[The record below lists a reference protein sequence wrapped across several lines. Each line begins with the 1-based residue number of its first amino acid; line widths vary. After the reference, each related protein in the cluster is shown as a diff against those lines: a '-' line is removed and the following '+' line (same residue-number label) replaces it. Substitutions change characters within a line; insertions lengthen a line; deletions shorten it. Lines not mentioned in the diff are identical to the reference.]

1 MTRSGRRQNSLENSA
16 VNQYLIETGSPRFLG
31 VRMNISQNKMVKIHY
46 TLTDTDG
53 KELDSSRNGD
63 PIEYLHGNGNLIS
76 GLESEL
82 EGKTEGDKV
91 HAVIQPKDAYG
102 EYDEKL
108 LIEVPRSQ
116 FDSDAKIEVGQ
127 QFQANATGD
136 AMIVTVKKV
145 TDDKITIDGNHELA
159 GKTLCF
165 DVDVIGV
172 RDATEE
178 EIAHANEGCGCG
190 CEDCDGEC
198 DEEEGNCG
206 NCNGSCGR

>member
-1 MTRSGRRQNSLENSA
+1 
-16 VNQYLIETGSPRFLG
+16 
-31 VRMNISQNKMVKIHY
+31 MNIEKDKMVKIHY

-53 KELDSSRNGD
+53 KVLDSSRNGD
-63 PIEYLHGNGNLIS
+63 PIEYLHGTGNLIS
-76 GLESEL
+76 GLENEL
-82 EGKTEGDKV
+82 EGKKSGDKI
-91 HAVIQPKDAYG
+91 HAVIKPEDAYG

-116 FDSDAKIEVGQ
+116 FDSGAKIEVGQ
-127 QFQANATGD
+127 QFQANSAGG

-165 DVDVIGV
+165 DVDVVDV

-178 EIAHANEGCGCG
+178 ELKQAQGGCGCG
-190 CEDCDGEC
+190 CGDDDCDC
-198 DEEEGNCG
+198 EEEGGCSSCSGHCG
-206 NCNGSCGR
+206 N

>member
-1 MTRSGRRQNSLENSA
+1 
-16 VNQYLIETGSPRFLG
+16 
-31 VRMNISQNKMVKIHY
+31 MNIAKDKMVKIHY
-46 TLTDTDG
+46 TLKDTDG

-63 PIEYLHGNGNLIS
+63 PIEYLHGSGNLIP
-76 GLESEL
+76 GLEVQL
-82 EGKTEGDKV
+82 DGKKPGDKV

-127 QFQANATGD
+127 QFQANAAGG

-165 DVDVIGV
+165 DVDVVDV

-178 EIAHANEGCGCG
+178 EIAAANNQGCGCG
-190 CEDCDGEC
+190 GDCDGEC
-198 DEEEGNCG
+198 DEEEGGCCG
-206 NCNGSCGR
+206 SCNGSCGR